1 MEKKQN
7 ENNIYV
13 KPQLKEL
20 GDASKLTKASTGP
33 NSDGT
38 WGQLTTPVS

>member
-7 ENNIYV
+7 ENKVYV
-13 KPQLKEL
+13 KPEIKEL
-20 GDASKLTKASTGP
+20 GDASKLTKAATGP
-33 NSDGT
+33 DADGT